1 MALQSVCA
9 AGLARLA
16 LFAEIAMAV
25 TEQAL
30 LEALKQVVDPLTGTD
45 FVSTKA
51 VRKVQISPELVRFEL
66 ELGYPA
72 KSLEEGLRA
81 ALVAAAHTVP
91 GVAAVQVDIHTKIVA
106 HAVQRGVQLLP
117 GVKNIVAVASGK
129 GGVGKSTT
137 AVNLALALAAEGAR
151 VGLLDADIYGPSV
164 PMMMGI
170 SGKPASADGKTMEPL
185 ENYGVQV
192 MSIGFLVAADEA
204 MIWRGPMA
212 TQALEQLLRQTNWK
226 DLDYLVVDMPPGTGD
241 IQLTLSQRVPMTG
254 AVIVTTP
261 QDIALLDAKKGIR
274 MFEKVG
280 VPILGIVENMAVH
293 VCSNCQHVEHIF
305 GADGGRKLA
314 QDYQADYLGA
324 LPLAM
329 QIRLQA
335 DSGTPTMVAD
345 PQGAVAAIYRDV
357 ALKLAV
363 AIAAK
368 NKDFS
373 GKFPSI
379 KISKDT

>member
-1 MALQSVCA
+1 
-9 AGLARLA
+9 
-16 LFAEIAMAV
+16 MAV

-30 LEALKQVVDPLTGTD
+30 MDALKGVIDPNTGLD
-45 FVSTKA
+45 FVTSKA
-51 VRKVQISPELVRFEL
+51 LRNLTVHDGDVTFDV

-72 KSLEEGLRA
+72 NSLIADFRRRLI
-81 ALVAAAHTVP
+81 AAAKGVP
-91 GVAAVQVDIHTKIVA
+91 DVRNVSVNISTKIAA

-117 GVKNIVAVASGK
+117 KVKNIVAVASGK

-170 SGKPASADGKTMEPL
+170 DGRPESSDGQTMEPL

-192 MSIGFLVAADEA
+192 MSIGFLIAQDDA

-212 TQALEQLLRQTNWK
+212 TQALDQLLRQTNWR
-226 DLDYLVVDMPPGTGD
+226 DLDYLIVDMPPGTGD

-254 AVIVTTP
+254 AVVVTTP
-261 QDIALLDAKKGIR
+261 QDIALLDARKGIK

-293 VCSNCQHVEHIF
+293 VCSNCGHVEHVF
-305 GADGGRKLA
+305 GADGGRKMA
-314 QDYQADYLGA
+314 ADYGMDYLGA

-335 DSGTPTMVAD
+335 DSGKPTVVSDPDSEVA
-345 PQGAVAAIYRDV
+345 GIYRAVARKV
-357 ALKLAV
+357 AV
-363 AIAAK
+363 SIAAK

-373 GKFPSI
+373 SKFPSI